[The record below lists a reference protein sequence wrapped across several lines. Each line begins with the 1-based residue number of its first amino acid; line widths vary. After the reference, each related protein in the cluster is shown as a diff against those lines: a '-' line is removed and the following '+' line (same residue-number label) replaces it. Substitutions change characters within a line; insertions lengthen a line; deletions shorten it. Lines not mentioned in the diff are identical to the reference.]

1 MGGCD
6 AHCPPLPEDFVRI
19 FVIAGEPSG
28 DVLGARLMA
37 ALKRKKPEKVEFVG
51 VGGECMSEEGLRS
64 LFSIT
69 ELSMMG
75 IAEILPRVFKLH
87 HRIRE
92 TAKAINEYSPHLL
105 ITIDSPGFCFGVLK
119 RLRKSEATK
128 RVHYV
133 APSVW
138 AWRPRRVHK
147 FAREFDHL
155 LALLPF
161 EPRYFVPNGLP
172 TTFVGHPVIEFDMT
186 SVDGKHFRVQHGLKM
201 SALLLCVL
209 PGSRK
214 GEVRRHLKPFRE
226 AVQLLR
232 VTRPNL
238 NVVIPTISTLK
249 EEIIHA
255 VDGWEV
261 NVIVVEGI
269 GSKFSAMAASN
280 VALAASGTVALELAL
295 ARVPSVIAYKVNVI
309 TSWIVKILI
318 NTQYTNLV
326 NILLNRKAVPE
337 FLQEECDAKNLAESL
352 DYLLREEKAYKAQ
365 QQSAVEALKRL
376 RSEKGLP
383 SDVAASTVL
392 SLID

>member
-1 MGGCD
+1 MGGSD
-6 AHCPPLPEDFVRI
+6 AHCPTPSEELVRV

-37 ALKRKKPEKVEFVG
+37 ALKRQKLDKIEFVG

-64 LFSIT
+64 LFPIT
-69 ELSMMG
+69 ELSVMG
-75 IAEILPRVFKLH
+75 IAEILPRIFNLNR
-87 HRIRE
+87 RIRE
-92 TAKAINEYSPHLL
+92 TKKGINEYLPHLL

-119 RLRKSEATK
+119 RLVKSKATK

-138 AWRPRRVHK
+138 AWRPGRVHK

-161 EPRYFVPNGLP
+161 EPRYFEPSGLP
-172 TTFVGHPVIEFDMT
+172 TTFVGHPVIEFDMA
-186 SVDGKHFRVQHGLKM
+186 SVNGKHFRVQHGLEM
-201 SALLLCVL
+201 STPLLCVL

-214 GEVRRHLKPFRE
+214 GEIRRHLEPFRE
-226 AVQLLR
+226 AVRFLR
-232 VTRPNL
+232 VSRPKL

-249 EEIIHA
+249 EEIIQA
-255 VDGWEV
+255 VDGWDV
-261 NVIVVEGI
+261 NVIVVEGT

-309 TSWIVKILI
+309 TSWIVKVLI
-318 NTQYTNLV
+318 SSQYANLI
-326 NILLNRKAVPE
+326 NILLDREAVPE
-337 FLQEECDAKNLAESL
+337 FIQEQCNGRNLAESL
-352 DYLLREEKAYKAQ
+352 DYLLKDDKAYKAQ
-365 QQSAVEALKRL
+365 QDSAEEAIKLL
-376 RSEKGLP
+376 RSEEGLP

-392 SLID
+392 SLIK